1 MNMEVPCGDC
11 NGTGAKGGP
20 AGMQVIFLLNFSQIL
35 LKVTLNFLLVIWIR
49 VQERLIPYHSQ
60 KVARDLSLAFFML

>member
-1 MNMEVPCGDC
+1 MSTFQEYDITVNISLREACLGTKKHIRMNMEVPCGDC

-35 LKVTLNFLLVIWIR
+35 LKLT
-49 VQERLIPYHSQ
+49 
-60 KVARDLSLAFFML
+60 